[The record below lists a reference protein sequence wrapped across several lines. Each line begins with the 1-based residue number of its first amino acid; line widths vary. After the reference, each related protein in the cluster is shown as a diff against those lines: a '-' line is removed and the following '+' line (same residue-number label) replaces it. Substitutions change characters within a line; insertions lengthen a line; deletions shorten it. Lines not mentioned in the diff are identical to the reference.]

1 MIWLIKITGEH
12 ENEEVENFEQDG
24 PVINISNIWK

>member
-1 MIWLIKITGEH
+1 MKMNDIDIEV
-12 ENEEVENFEQDG
+12 EEVENFEQDG

>member
-1 MIWLIKITGEH
+1 MKMNDIDIEI
-12 ENEEVENFEQDG
+12 EEVENFEQDG